1 MSDAATF
8 DPIEPPE
15 REVERKKPAP
25 SESWVHKVIRICF
38 SPSVGTIFLAIVF
51 ALILSALI
59 VVFFDTDVQAT
70 MAYFGARPGDFFA
83 AAGDRFVAFFE
94 ALLRGAIYDWRQPTF
109 AQAIRPLT
117 ESIVRSVPLI
127 IAGLAI
133 AVSFTAGLF
142 NIGVQGQIII
152 GSMFGGFVGFAMHL
166 PVGLHVLVAVIA
178 AVIGGA
184 IYGFIPGFL
193 RAQLGANEVI
203 VTIMLN
209 SIAVL
214 FMAAMLNT
222 HTFRGEGFPG
232 KSMKIDATA
241 AYPLLLGGGF
251 RLHLGFLVAILAC
264 IFVWWL
270 LSRSTFG
277 FELRM
282 AGANPEAAQTA
293 GVSVKRTLM
302 LTLVVS
308 GALSG
313 LAATAPI
320 LGTEK
325 ALTVGMVGS
334 IGFDAI
340 TVALL
345 GKSKPVGVFFA
356 GLLFGA
362 LNAGGA
368 MMQSSAAIPVDIVQ
382 ITQAIIVL
390 MIAGSEAV
398 RYMRNRRRQVA
409 KTTEAVEI
417 ENKETPVQEG
427 ATA

>member
-15 REVERKKPAP
+15 REVASPKRGDGET
-25 SESWVHKVIRICF
+25 WVHKIIRICF
-38 SPSVGTIFLAIVF
+38 SPSVGTIVLAIAF

-59 VVFFDTDVQAT
+59 VVFFDPDVQSSLS
-70 MAYFGARPGDFFA
+70 YFAAKPGDFFA
-83 AAGDRFVAFFE
+83 IAGERFTAFFQ
-94 ALLRGAIYDWRQPTF
+94 ALFRGAIYDWRQPTF

-152 GSMFGGFVGFAMHL
+152 GAIFGGFVGFTLHL

-178 AVIGGA
+178 SIIGGA
-184 IYGFIPGFL
+184 IYGFIPGIL

-232 KSMKIDATA
+232 KSMRIDATA
-241 AYPLLLGGGF
+241 AYPLLLGPTF
-251 RLHLGFLVAILAC
+251 RLHFGVIVAILAC

-270 LSRSTFG
+270 LERSTFG
-277 FELRM
+277 FEIRM
-282 AGANPEAAQTA
+282 AGANQEAARTA
-293 GVSVKRTLM
+293 GVNVKRTLM

-345 GKSKPVGVFFA
+345 GKSKPLGVFFA

-398 RYMRNRRRQVA
+398 RYMRNRKKEVA
-409 KTTEAVEI
+409 KTTEAVDNGEVSVA
-417 ENKETPVQEG
+417 KE
-427 ATA
+427 ATV

>member
-15 REVERKKPAP
+15 REVASPKRGDGET
-25 SESWVHKVIRICF
+25 WVHKIIRICF
-38 SPSVGTIFLAIVF
+38 SPSVGTIVLAIAF

-59 VVFFDTDVQAT
+59 VVFFDPDVQSSLS
-70 MAYFGARPGDFFA
+70 YFAAKPGDFFA
-83 AAGDRFVAFFE
+83 IAGERFTAFFQ
-94 ALLRGAIYDWRQPTF
+94 ALFRGAIYDWRQPTF

-152 GSMFGGFVGFAMHL
+152 GAIFGGFVGFTFHL

-178 AVIGGA
+178 SIIGGA
-184 IYGFIPGFL
+184 IYGFIPGIL

-232 KSMKIDATA
+232 KSMRIDATA
-241 AYPLLLGGGF
+241 AYPLLLGPTF
-251 RLHLGFLVAILAC
+251 RLHFGVIVAILAC

-270 LSRSTFG
+270 LERSTFG
-277 FELRM
+277 FEIRM
-282 AGANPEAAQTA
+282 AGANQEAARTA
-293 GVSVKRTLM
+293 GVNVKRTLM

-345 GKSKPVGVFFA
+345 GKSKPLGVFFA

-398 RYMRNRRRQVA
+398 RYMRNRKKEVA
-409 KTTEAVEI
+409 KTTEAVDNGEVSVA
-417 ENKETPVQEG
+417 KE
-427 ATA
+427 ATV

>member
-15 REVERKKPAP
+15 REVASPKRGDGET
-25 SESWVHKVIRICF
+25 WVHKIIRICF
-38 SPSVGTIFLAIVF
+38 SPSVGTIVLAIAF

-59 VVFFDTDVQAT
+59 VVFFDPDVQSSLT
-70 MAYFGARPGDFFA
+70 YFAAKPGDFFA
-83 AAGDRFVAFFE
+83 IAGERFTAFFQ
-94 ALLRGAIYDWRQPTF
+94 ALFRGAIYDWRQPTF

-117 ESIVRSVPLI
+117 ESIVRAVPLI

-133 AVSFTAGLF
+133 AVSFTSGLF

-152 GSMFGGFVGFAMHL
+152 GAIFGGFVGFTLHL

-178 AVIGGA
+178 SIIGGA
-184 IYGFIPGFL
+184 IYGFIPGIL

-232 KSMKIDATA
+232 KSMRIDATA
-241 AYPLLLGGGF
+241 AYPLLLGPTF
-251 RLHLGFLVAILAC
+251 RLHFGVIVAILAC

-270 LSRSTFG
+270 LERSTFG
-277 FELRM
+277 FEIRM
-282 AGANPEAAQTA
+282 AGANQEAARTA
-293 GVSVKRTLM
+293 GVNVKRTLM

-345 GKSKPVGVFFA
+345 GKSKPLGVFFA

-398 RYMRNRRRQVA
+398 RYMRNRKKEVA
-409 KTTEAVEI
+409 KTTEAVDNGEVSVA
-417 ENKETPVQEG
+417 KE
-427 ATA
+427 ATV